1 MSPPE
6 ILLEVVLL
14 ISSII
19 ASVVIDKVHSNGHNK
34 LKSAASREVALAQR
48 RSEPV
53 KRYGQNLSN
62 GKRYPVLFIASHQ
75 RKIPCCNGASGI
87 YRFIHTKRATARSPI
102 AQSQL
107 SFLGPHSKFEQSS
120 RPGRMTIVAVCTTLA
135 QRKPIVA

>member
-53 KRYGQNLSN
+53 KRYGWNS
-62 GKRYPVLFIASHQ
+62 
-75 RKIPCCNGASGI
+75 SGDFESLEVC
-87 YRFIHTKRATARSPI
+87 RDHCSTPDD
-102 AQSQL
+102 SQDTR
-107 SFLGPHSKFEQSS
+107 HKN
-120 RPGRMTIVAVCTTLA
+120 
-135 QRKPIVA
+135 